1 MAFGLGGLRLSPEA
15 FWRMTPRELAA
26 AMGGSAPAHAM
37 SFERGALARLMRDFP
52 DEEMAHG

>member
-1 MAFGLGGLRLSPEA
+1 MAFGFGCLRLSPQT

-26 AMGGSAPAHAM
+26 AMRGAAPAQAT

-52 DEEMAHG
+52 DEEMAYG